1 MVKTFMQLKT
11 IRNLPRLNIRD
22 TSRIESQNLKSLG
35 VAVRFFPGYVHRK
48 LHLHGTDIVL
58 LSFILKGTGKHYLGD
73 NVYDEKPGYLSVTH
87 YGQYHDILTGP
98 AGMDVMNIYLDLERH
113 PLPSLPP
120 ELQPVLPEILPM
132 HPCLQNK
139 LNRMTRL
146 FIKDHMTVARN
157 LFAIEAEIQGGK
169 KGFQSA
175 VKNYF
180 TNFLI
185 DCCRNAIENGMLPD
199 HTRPVSGNS
208 AVEAVRKHIDANF
221 AKPHTMESLAD
232 FAKLSPEYLCRAFRK
247 YTGKTVFSYLIQRRI
262 QDAMVRLR
270 FTDDKISSIAVDCG
284 FNDFS
289 YFNRKFRELAGK
301 TPGEYR
307 KFL

>member
-1 MVKTFMQLKT
+1 MKNKP
-11 IRNLPRLNIRD
+11 IKNLPSLNIRD
-22 TSRIESQNLKSLG
+22 ASTIISQNLKTLG
-35 VAVRFFPGYVHRK
+35 VAIRYFPSYVNTK
-48 LHLHGTDIVL
+48 LHMHGTDIVL

-87 YGQYHDILTGP
+87 YGQYHDIITGP
-98 AGMDVMNIYLDLERH
+98 GGMDIMNVYLDIEKH
-113 PLPSLPP
+113 PLPPLPP
-120 ELQPVLPEILPM
+120 ELQSVLPEILPM

-139 LNRMTRL
+139 LNCMTRL
-146 FIKDHMTVARN
+146 FIKDHMDVSRN
-157 LFAIEAEIQGGK
+157 LFAIETEIRSGK
-169 KGFQSA
+169 KGFQTA
-175 VKNYF
+175 VRNYF

-185 DCCRNAIENGMLPD
+185 DCCRNTIDNGMLSD
-199 HTRPVSGNS
+199 LTRSVSGNS

-221 AKPHTMESLAD
+221 AKAHSLESLAS

-301 TPGEYR
+301 TPGGYR

>member
-1 MVKTFMQLKT
+1 MKIKP
-11 IRNLPRLNIRD
+11 IKNLPRLNIRD
-22 TSRIESQNLKSLG
+22 ASTIISQNLKTLG
-35 VAVRFFPGYVHRK
+35 VAVRYFPSYVNTK
-48 LHLHGTDIVL
+48 LHMHGTDIVL

-87 YGQYHDILTGP
+87 YGQYHDIITGP
-98 AGMDVMNIYLDLERH
+98 GGMDIMNVYLDIEKH
-113 PLPSLPP
+113 PLPPLPP
-120 ELQPVLPEILPM
+120 ELQSVIPEILPM

-139 LNRMTRL
+139 LNCMTRL
-146 FIKDHMTVARN
+146 FIKDHMSVAKN
-157 LFAIEAEIQGGK
+157 LFSIETEIRAGK
-169 KGFQSA
+169 KGFQAA
-175 VKNYF
+175 VQHYF
-180 TNFLI
+180 TLFLI
-185 DCCRNAIENGMLPD
+185 DCCRNAIDNGMLPD
-199 HTRPVSGNS
+199 LTRSVSGNS

-221 AKPHTMESLAD
+221 AKQHTLESLAN

-270 FTDDKISSIAVDCG
+270 FTDDKISSIATDCG

-301 TPGEYR
+301 RPGEYR
-307 KFL
+307 KFI

>member
-1 MVKTFMQLKT
+1 MKNKHIKDF
-11 IRNLPRLNIRD
+11 PRLNIRNGSPIFSQTLD
-22 TSRIESQNLKSLG
+22 TLG
-35 VAVRFFPGYVHRK
+35 IAVCFIPGYIHRK
-48 LHLHGTDIVL
+48 LHLHGTDMVL

-87 YGQYHDILTGP
+87 YGQYHDIFTDSK
-98 AGMDVMNIYLDLERH
+98 GMDVMNICLDLERH
-113 PLPSLPP
+113 PLPYLPP
-120 ELQPVLPEILPM
+120 ELQPVLSEILPM

-146 FIKDHMTVARN
+146 FIKDHMDVARN
-157 LFAIEAEIQGGK
+157 LFAIDAEIQAGK
-169 KGFQSA
+169 KGFQEA

-185 DCCRNAIENGMLPD
+185 DCCRNAIENGIIPD
-199 HTRPVSGNS
+199 TARAISGNS
-208 AVEAVRKHIDANF
+208 GVEDVRKHIDANF
-221 AKPHTMESLAD
+221 AKPHTLESLAN

-247 YTGKTVFSYLIQRRI
+247 YTGKSVFSYLIQRRI
-262 QDAMVRLR
+262 QDAMVKLR
-270 FTDDKISSIAVDCG
+270 FTDDKVSSIALDCG

-289 YFNRKFRELAGK
+289 YFNRKFKELAGK
-301 TPGEYR
+301 TPGKYR